1 MAAIHY
7 NQTSGF
13 EVIHGLLDRTMEL
26 LEVPRVKVGDKDGYY
41 IQGKHY
47 TQGYFSRYIYS
58 SRIYTLLFQLVKRSA
73 ISLVDV
79 LIFLFGEK
87 KLVQWE
93 SFIRIH

>member
-41 IQGKHY
+41 IQGKH
-47 TQGYFSRYIYS
+47 GYFSRYIYS
-58 SRIYTLLFQLVKRSA
+58 SKNYIELFQLVKRNV

-79 LIFLFGEK
+79 LIYLFGEK